1 MIDREKL
8 IAMLDAG
15 SCIIWECKDG
25 KLVMSKHSEY
35 LIDHLIANGVVVR
48 EKGEWKKVG
57 KHDWRCTACGIGVP
71 YEDTGHHFCPNCGA
85 DMRKGENAYA

>member
-8 IAMLDAG
+8 SELLSEAVGVAAEKSRYSLNDA
-15 SCIIWECKDG
+15 IVD
-25 KLVMSKHSEY
+25 Y
-35 LIDHLIANGVVVR
+35 LIANGVVVR

-71 YEDTGHHFCPNCGA
+71 YEDTGKHFCPNCGA
-85 DMRKGENAYA
+85 DMRKGENDG